1 MDSFLLLSI
10 GVNDFMR
17 VPKIYK
23 SESVETEISSIDKPN
38 IVRSALLVEFY
49 QKLSIIVIQDYN
61 TGVFGDI
68 DLTDD
73 IHHHW
78 WVQFP
83 QLGQGSLGTCH
94 FPDVFFLRIEVLA

>member
-1 MDSFLLLSI
+1 
-10 GVNDFMR
+10 MR

-23 SESVETEISSIDKPN
+23 SESVEAEISSIDKPN

-73 IHHHW
+73 IHHY
-78 WVQFP
+78 
-83 QLGQGSLGTCH
+83 
-94 FPDVFFLRIEVLA
+94 